1 MESVLEQSVAA
12 NPELFCPA
20 VFGRAVHALSR
31 VGDELWL
38 DPTVKGLALRSVN
51 SAQSAYACFI
61 FSPLFFQQY
70 SFMGC
75 VPKQSSKTVKCKLL
89 MKSLL
94 PLFRCLTSIERNVE
108 CCQISVSASSDWV
121 IIQFFCRHGI
131 TKTHNL
137 RFQEKEALQAE
148 FASHLCTNVLKAP
161 ARLLGDMVMH
171 FPVFQE
177 EITLS
182 ATPLRFSLRNYEES
196 GESQVKMMYTEM
208 SLHPEEFE
216 YFHVDVN
223 SEITFCLK
231 ELRGFLSFTES
242 HCLPVLVHFDSAGKP
257 VCFSVEDTL
266 FEASVVLAT
275 LIESKSTDSI
285 QPVGIQVHATSRY
298 VDAAALRVHA
308 CEGHG
313 ETGRERITSS
323 QGSTVSPQPDP
334 IPPLP
339 QTQQANKESISVNT
353 SPASSMVCTL
363 LFKAL
368 SSEHDDNVCAATPPV
383 LAGYSDEEM
392 MEEFCPKSPSL

>member
-1 MESVLEQSVAA
+1 MKCVIEGKNAK
-12 NPELFCPA
+12 

-108 CCQISVSASSDWV
+108 RCQISVSASSDWV

-161 ARLLGDMVMH
+161 ARLLGDMVVH

-242 HCLPVLVHFDSAGKP
+242 HCLPVSVHFDSAGKP

-285 QPVGIQVHATSRY
+285 QPVGTQVHATSRC

-308 CEGHG
+308 GEGHG

-323 QGSTVSPQPDP
+323 QGSTVSPHPDP

-368 SSEHDDNVCAATPPV
+368 SSEQDDNVCAATPPV